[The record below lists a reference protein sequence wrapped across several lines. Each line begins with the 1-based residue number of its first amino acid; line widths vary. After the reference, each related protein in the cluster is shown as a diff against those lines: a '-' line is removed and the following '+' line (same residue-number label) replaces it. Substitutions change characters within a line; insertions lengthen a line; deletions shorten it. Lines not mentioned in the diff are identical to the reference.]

1 MQVSF
6 GLLAVAKGIVPL
18 SGFAALL
25 GSEALFAAFAAAR
38 YPKHNAPPKPAPTPT
53 RRLRLRSSR
62 KSPTPSPSSSFTFSL
77 PTAFS
82 RKRSGSGSSF
92 SNRLTRRPSAEHNHG
107 HQQQQHQSTAHPH
120 RVSRQSP
127 GGPQPKRS
135 PSLSS
140 PSPFPSPFSSPS
152 SQCMREA
159 LAARLLDP
167 REGHLSVLT
176 GGDLLAAWFQGLDGP
191 HQLQPAHLQT
201 LMAYYVWPVASSSGD
216 ALATLSSLSSLAS
229 LSSLSSV
236 SSLASFDGLDDNEP
250 FLAAARSAG
259 SGSSSKSSKAPGMR
273 KKSYSKKSANSNSSS
288 GKGGAAGASADI
300 PLECPRVRRWAG
312 RLAELLRLPHA
323 DATLAGTTSGT
334 ATAAAV
340 VGTDSESD
348 SDELMLLQ
356 QQHTQH
362 AQPQQGV
369 QQQEAAAGGVARLMA
384 CQVDPVRA
392 SYRPLTFYLVMEAL
406 AGWTHC
412 QLTGMGFT
420 AVDLPGGTA
429 TVYEWCP
436 AANAGKHEY
445 GSEAGEGQQDDTE
458 PLVFM
463 HGIGVGLAPYL
474 PMLARILKAT
484 GGRRRVYALQ
494 FRHVSMRLC
503 ASIPE
508 PHEVAADVAAF
519 LTRRHVS
526 SFALM
531 AHSYGT
537 FVASALNKLL
547 LSNAGEAPKVE
558 GAAPLSISRLTLV
571 DPVAFAMFLPH
582 LVRSAIYRKPV
593 EKAHQQQQQQQDGAE
608 VEAQQQQQQEEE
620 EQQGRWFGAPLARA
634 VLSKGKQ
641 LVERWCNLDGETVPR
656 GSHLRSCMS
665 TQCTSRTPATCPH
678 QRNPHVSSHRCPT
691 V

>member
-1 MQVSF
+1 MPV
-6 GLLAVAKGIVPL
+6 

-38 YPKHNAPPKPAPTPT
+38 YPKHNAPPKPAPAPV
-53 RRLRLRSSR
+53 RRLRLRSNR
-62 KSPTPSPSSSFTFSL
+62 KSSQPSPSSSFTFSL
-77 PTAFS
+77 PIALS

-92 SNRLTRRPSAEHNHG
+92 SNRLIRKPSADHTPGSNK
-107 HQQQQHQSTAHPH
+107 HQQRQSTAPPH
-120 RVSRQSP
+120 RLSRQGSKD
-127 GGPQPKRS
+127 PQAKRS
-135 PSLSS
+135 PSLPSA
-140 PSPFPSPFSSPS
+140 SPFPSPFSSPS

-176 GGDLLAAWFQGLDGP
+176 GGELLAAWFQGLDGP

-201 LMAYYVWPVASSSGD
+201 LMAYYVWPVASSPGD

-236 SSLASFDGLDDNEP
+236 SSLASFDGLDDEEAC
-250 FLAAARSAG
+250 LAAAHSAG
-259 SGSSSKSSKAPGMR
+259 SSSSRSSKASGMR
-273 KKSYSKKSANSNSSS
+273 KKRSSKEKVNSKSSS
-288 GKGGAAGASADI
+288 GKGDAAGAGADI
-300 PLECPRVRRWAG
+300 PLECPRVRSWAG
-312 RLAELLRLPHA
+312 HLAELLRLPHA
-323 DATLAGTTSGT
+323 DAIRAGIATDT
-334 ATAAAV
+334 AAAAAV

-348 SDELMLLQ
+348 TDEVLLQ
-356 QQHTQH
+356 QQPAQH
-362 AQPQQGV
+362 AQQQGE
-369 QQQEAAAGGVARLMA
+369 QKQEAAGGGVARLMA

-392 SYRPLTFYLVMEAL
+392 SYRPLSFYLIMEAL

-436 AANAGKHEY
+436 EANAGKYEY
-445 GSEAGEGQQDDTE
+445 GSEVEEGQQDETE

-474 PMLARILKAT
+474 PMLGRILKAT

-519 LTRRHVS
+519 LTSRHVS

-547 LSNAGEAPKVE
+547 LPNGEA
-558 GAAPLSISRLTLV
+558 AAAAAAGLSISRLTLV

-582 LVRSAIYRKPV
+582 LVRSAIYRNPV
-593 EKAHQQQQQQQDGAE
+593 EKARQQQQQQLVGAAP
-608 VEAQQQQQQEEE
+608 EAQQQGE
-620 EQQGRWFGAPLARA
+620 EQQGGWFGAPLAHA
-634 VLSKGKQ
+634 VVSKGKQ
-641 LVERWCNLDGETVPR
+641 LVERWCNLDGEAAPR
-656 GSHLRSCMS
+656 CLAPSSCHLD
-665 TQCTSRTPATCPH
+665 
-678 QRNPHVSSHRCPT
+678 
-691 V
+691 